1 MPNGCLAA
9 LIYRRSVTAGSRQRA
24 IRELQGCPG
33 RLGPGSSG
41 GRHVRSALRGLRGFV
56 RIARTAAGTFA
67 WHDPHLLRSGLT
79 RAPWLGDS
87 VDAISQ
93 VSRAHAIAATR
104 A

>member
-1 MPNGCLAA
+1 MPNGCLAG
-9 LIYRRSVTAGSRQRA
+9 LSYRRSVTAGSSQPA
-24 IRELQGCPG
+24 IRELRAVQADQAPE
-33 RLGPGSSG
+33 SSG

-93 VSRAHAIAATR
+93 VSRAHAIA
-104 A
+104 